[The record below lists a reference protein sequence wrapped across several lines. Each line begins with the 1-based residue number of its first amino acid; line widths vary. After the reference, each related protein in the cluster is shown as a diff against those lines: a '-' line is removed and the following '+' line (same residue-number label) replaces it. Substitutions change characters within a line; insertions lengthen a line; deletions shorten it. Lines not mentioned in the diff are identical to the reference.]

1 MLIYV
6 TLKISRMLKQK
17 YKKISEIGTNI
28 TNIINIDIPNTER
41 AIPLYGIANFNQ
53 PTIKTAIEDEQFQV
67 NLCICYIHMK
77 FSNYLECRYAIEYL
91 TSGAISK
98 HEAVF
103 GDSLSE
109 QLIFSCFKFVSPNF
123 Y

>member
-1 MLIYV
+1 
-6 TLKISRMLKQK
+6 
-17 YKKISEIGTNI
+17 
-28 TNIINIDIPNTER
+28 
-41 AIPLYGIANFNQ
+41 
-53 PTIKTAIEDEQFQV
+53 
-67 NLCICYIHMK
+67 MK
-77 FSNYLECRYAIEYL
+77 FSNYLDCRYVIEYL